1 MPSKI
6 LHSDN
11 KKEMPSQAADM
22 TLNSKF
28 ELVGRNPAIDSA
40 AILIEANLS
49 HGNIH
54 VSQRIDEL
62 AVSIFKSREESQRKS
77 EGSKSR
83 SVVQLKFKRGGE
95 GQGRVYTRRYAH
107 IPVNTGDH
115 IYERSNINTDYLT
128 QKADIVADWIQIMCP
143 SDDEKKGLLEK
154 IVKSKKMGSGRIEWE
169 NEGRENEGPFL
180 DVEDC
185 IAIRDSSGVTSTRHI
200 CKVFDGIRK
209 LKEMK
214 SGQFHPSQLSAKIGA
229 FETENLLKTLL
240 YIVDAEVDEK
250 KSKSCIFYYTPQI
263 PLLLEMLIASSI
275 NDGSYLQSEDIS
287 FYKNTEIF
295 FRGTDRGGGNTID
308 MVRLGNRKNGNC
320 GQYCVPVSVL
330 EGGGETYK
338 N

>member
-49 HGNIH
+49 HGNIN
-54 VSQRIDEL
+54 VCQRIDEL

-95 GQGRVYTRRYAH
+95 AQGRVYTRRYAH

-154 IVKSKKMGSGRIEWE
+154 IVKSKKMGSGR
-169 NEGRENEGPFL
+169 
-180 DVEDC
+180 
-185 IAIRDSSGVTSTRHI
+185 T
-200 CKVFDGIRK
+200 
-209 LKEMK
+209 
-214 SGQFHPSQLSAKIGA
+214 PS
-229 FETENLLKTLL
+229 
-240 YIVDAEVDEK
+240 
-250 KSKSCIFYYTPQI
+250 
-263 PLLLEMLIASSI
+263 
-275 NDGSYLQSEDIS
+275 
-287 FYKNTEIF
+287 
-295 FRGTDRGGGNTID
+295 
-308 MVRLGNRKNGNC
+308 
-320 GQYCVPVSVL
+320 
-330 EGGGETYK
+330 
-338 N
+338 